1 MPSEDVRSAGHALV
15 HIIGLV
21 VAMFVLGIV
30 MGSSADGAA
39 GVMKRISMLFFPFQN
54 TEPAIEPLYAWLLTG
69 VHWLAVAVVIGG
81 MVRPVPRLR
90 MTLAT
95 LLAMLA
101 TGVVIE
107 LALDLAGYSNA
118 AVPAF

>member
-1 MPSEDVRSAGHALV
+1 MPSEDVRSAGHALL
-15 HIIGLV
+15 HITALV
-21 VAMFVLGIV
+21 ITMYVVGIV
-30 MGSSADGAA
+30 IGSSADGAA
-39 GVMKRISMLFFPFQN
+39 AVMKRISMLFFPFQN
-54 TEPAIEPLYAWLLTG
+54 TEPAIEPLYAWLLTA

-118 AVPAF
+118 PVSAF